1 MSPCEIASNFGIF
14 LVLAILV
21 VLGAL
26 VALLLRDE
34 KQSQQL
40 SQQLHHVSQ
49 QLHAEAEEIKKILAQ
64 QGRIL
69 AQQGRTARRSV
80 RLSVA
85 ALILTAIALVF
96 QVEARWNENGANGTV
111 TPAAPNN
118 GGSNNSGSNGG
129 EPNGGEELAEVLG
142 KIHLTLENI
151 EGTLQGSKDAAEK
164 PAAKAGEKP
173 AAKAAGM
180 QADLS
185 DLLAEMKT
193 LNRCVMRITK
203 DIGGIRKALPTPPA
217 PAKKAP
223 AAGGGAA
230 GKPQGSGSAGGQGA
244 K

>member
-1 MSPCEIASNFGIF
+1 MSPCEIASNFWIF

-49 QLHAEAEEIKKILAQ
+49 QLHAETEEIKKILAQ

-69 AQQGRTARRSV
+69 AQQGRTARRSI

-96 QVEARWNENGANGTV
+96 QVEALWNQNGANGTV

-118 GGSNNSGSNGG
+118 GGSTGG
-129 EPNGGEELAEVLG
+129 EPNGAKGLADILE
-142 KIHLTLENI
+142 KIHLTLENV
-151 EGTLQGSKDAAEK
+151 EGTLQGPQDEAKK

-180 QADLS
+180 QADLR

-193 LNRCVMRITK
+193 LNQCVMQITK
-203 DIGGIRKALPTPPA
+203 DIGGIRKALPPA
-217 PAKKAP
+217 PAKKTP

-230 GKPQGSGSAGGQGA
+230 GKSRESGNAGGQGA